1 MISWLYGKVNSHFK
15 TVLYTGLF
23 SLALTSTSQAARVS
37 VNNWQ
42 HCGKT
47 VDIKT
52 HLNNFNNNYLS
63 ATSDLGKL
71 SVRTGKDGT
80 TKFTIQCFTG
90 DNKIALKTSRNRYVV
105 AVGDAIKADRTR
117 VGNWEKFEVH
127 TGNSSGRF
135 AFKSSHG
142 KYMVAEPNRTVLAD
156 RTKIGSYES
165 FILESGGSSTGG
177 GGTTPPTSNSG
188 SLSKSGALRIACY
201 NVKVNTPFS
210 GNQSNERSKAFG
222 RIVKALNPDIWV
234 FQETRGS
241 LSTSGTRDAINK
253 KLKSVTGDNWTTVVS
268 GDVGLS
274 VSMRSSNGS
283 LQGDSISGSDN
294 RSYGTR
300 VTYKGKDIAIAN
312 THLLPGSDA
321 DKKERHAKAMVDY
334 LKKHGSRIKFACGD
348 LNAGAGSKPY
358 NVLKN
363 YSGLNVHEFPKSLG
377 GNGGNKDITYGHVIF
392 PNRNSGD
399 YTKWEYEKTNRI
411 DFGFYDSQKLKLNKT
426 FILNT
431 LAMTD
436 SELSKASLKRGDVIN
451 DSQQITAVNNK
462 LKPSQYTKDSQKK
475 NVYSHD
481 HLPIVFDFDIK

>member
-1 MISWLYGKVNSHFK
+1 MISGLSSKVNSHFK

-23 SLALTSTSQAARVS
+23 SLALKSTSQAARVS

-177 GGTTPPTSNSG
+177 GGTTPPSSG
-188 SLSKSGALRIACY
+188 SSNLQVRINGEWQAVCCEGGTLKVSNQSCSWKESSRYLTEGGIKLNCPEIKDRQGSAWSKYTDLYPKTCNCTTGGEAMHGVNLPDVSGAE
-201 NVKVNTPFS
+201 VKN
-210 GNQSNERSKAFG
+210 
-222 RIVKALNPDIWV
+222 
-234 FQETRGS
+234 S
-241 LSTSGTRDAINK
+241 L
-253 KLKSVTGDNWTTVVS
+253 KL
-268 GDVGLS
+268 
-274 VSMRSSNGS
+274 SNG
-283 LQGDSISGSDN
+283 
-294 RSYGTR
+294 
-300 VTYKGKDIAIAN
+300 A
-312 THLLPGSDA
+312 P
-321 DKKERHAKAMVDY
+321 
-334 LKKHGSRIKFACGD
+334 
-348 LNAGAGSKPY
+348 
-358 NVLKN
+358 
-363 YSGLNVHEFPKSLG
+363 
-377 GNGGNKDITYGHVIF
+377 IF
-392 PNRNSGD
+392 PNNGRERCVKVQSNGQLKTERSSVRGEKWSNSSGWPD
-399 YTKWEYEKTNRI
+399 KSCPHFRLIN
-411 DFGFYDSQKLKLNKT
+411 FY
-426 FILNT
+426 
-431 LAMTD
+431 
-436 SELSKASLKRGDVIN
+436 
-451 DSQQITAVNNK
+451 
-462 LKPSQYTKDSQKK
+462 
-475 NVYSHD
+475 
-481 HLPIVFDFDIK
+481 